1 MSWAVNFG
9 VCRMWGTMVLGLFV
23 VAAWN
28 IVKELCAFTIPV
40 LCAVGVMVS
49 CGVSCVIAAS
59 VSRV

>member
-1 MSWAVNFG
+1 MSWVVNFG

-28 IVKELCAFTIPV
+28 IVKELYAFTIPV

-49 CGVSCVIAAS
+49 CGASCVIATS

>member
-28 IVKELCAFTIPV
+28 IVKELYAFTIPV
-40 LCAVGVMVS
+40 LCAVGFLHGSSGS
-49 CGVSCVIAAS
+49 C
-59 VSRV
+59 

>member
-28 IVKELCAFTIPV
+28 IVKELYGFTIPV
-40 LCAVGVMVS
+40 LCAVGFLHGS
-49 CGVSCVIAAS
+49 L
-59 VSRV
+59 

>member
-28 IVKELCAFTIPV
+28 IVKEMYAFTIPV

-49 CGVSCVIAAS
+49 CGVSCVITAS